1 MRAAF
6 KYLKEYHVIDES
18 DVILWVLDSM
28 KRINAQK
35 EKMFLRSE
43 LGKKKKTSVDSYLS
57 LKV

>member
-1 MRAAF
+1 M
-6 KYLKEYHVIDES
+6 KKSYLKEYHVIDES

-43 LGKKKKTSVDSYLS
+43 LGKKKKNLS
-57 LKV
+57 R

>member
-43 LGKKKKTSVDSYLS
+43 LGKKKKYLS
-57 LKV
+57 R

>member
-18 DVILWVLDSM
+18 DVIVSISI

-35 EKMFLRSE
+35 EKMFLSSE
-43 LGKKKKTSVDSYLS
+43 LGKKKLPQ
-57 LKV
+57 